1 MIYLTC
7 FANKLIN
14 WGEKH
19 GRRFPWR
26 ETDNPYKVFVA
37 EILLH
42 RTKAES
48 VVPVYLEITGRY
60 GSLKELS
67 AADEETLY
75 KILKPLGLKWRVTKL
90 IEAVN
95 VVVKDFHGILPQEK
109 YELESLPGIGDY
121 TASAIRAMIFNSRD
135 TLIDTNTVRVIS
147 RITGWQQN
155 DSLRRTKKVR
165 DQYVAL
171 AGEADFRK
179 FGLALIDLAS
189 KICRPSNPLCEE
201 CPIIEFCKFAKI
213 FAKSK

>member
-1 MIYLTC
+1 MIDLTR

-26 ETDNPYKVFVA
+26 ETDDPYKVFVA

-48 VVPVYLEITGRY
+48 VVPAYLEITSRY
-60 GSLKELS
+60 GSLIELS
-67 AADEETLY
+67 AADEEILY
-75 KILKPLGLKWRVTKL
+75 KMLKPLGLKWRVAKL

-95 VVVKDFHGILPQEK
+95 MVVKDFHGILPQQK
-109 YELESLPGIGDY
+109 YELERLPGIGDY
-121 TASAIRAMIFNSRD
+121 ISSAIRSMIYNSRD
-135 TLIDTNTVRVIS
+135 PLIDTNTVRVLS
-147 RITGWQQN
+147 RITGWKQN

-165 DQYVAL
+165 DQYVTL

-201 CPIIEFCKFAKI
+201 CPLIECCKFAKI
-213 FAKSK
+213 DVKK